1 LPGLAFAQAAS
12 SPEPPPLQ
20 RLRRLL
26 QGVSASQRDY
36 TLTRWLFLRALGLI
50 YLFAFGSLA
59 LQIIGLVGSDG
70 ILPAGDFLHGIAGV
84 YPAPDRYLLLP
95 TLAWINSGDAFLHFL
110 CIGGVILALLLIFDI
125 AAMPVLALLW
135 VFYLSVVNIGQ
146 DFLAFQ
152 WDILLLEVGFLAIFL
167 APFHLLPRVSRQRAP
182 SRVVI
187 WLFRWLLFRLMFS
200 SGVVKL
206 ASGDPNWRNLTA
218 LSYHYWTQPLPT
230 PLAWLM
236 AQLPLWFMQLS
247 TAFTFV
253 VELIVPFLFF
263 MPRRIR
269 FVGALL
275 TLALQILILLTGNY
289 TFFNWLTLALCIL
302 LFDDDA
308 LRRFFPRRFL
318 RWLGD
323 VRQRAPSLAKR
334 LIVVP
339 LALVLV
345 FVSALRMINLL
356 DARISPSDLPPIFA
370 QVYDRVSGLY
380 LTNGYGLFA
389 VMTTTRPEIILE
401 GSRDGQ
407 TWLPY
412 EFPYK
417 AGDVNRLP
425 AYVAPYQPRLDWQ
438 MWFAALGDYSSN
450 PWFVSLV
457 HRLLQGSPDVLALLA
472 TNPFPDAPPTY
483 IRAQL
488 YQYQFTDFAEHSS
501 TGAWWKRQMVGTY
514 LPPLSLANFNP
525 SS

>member
-1 LPGLAFAQAAS
+1 M
-12 SPEPPPLQ
+12 
-20 RLRRLL
+20 RLL
-26 QGVSASQRDY
+26 QGSQRDY
-36 TLTRWLFLRALGLI
+36 TLTRWLFLRALGLV

-59 LQIIGLVGSDG
+59 MQIIGLLGSNG
-70 ILPAGDFLHGIAGV
+70 ILPAGNFLKSIASI

-95 TLAWINSGDAFLHFL
+95 TLAWINSSNAFLQFL

-125 AAMPVLALLW
+125 ATIPVLALLW
-135 VFYLSVVNIGQ
+135 VFYLSLVNIGQ

-182 SRVVI
+182 SLVVI

-206 ASGDPNWRNLTA
+206 ASGDPNWHNLTA

-230 PLAWLM
+230 PLAWVM
-236 AQLPLWFMQLS
+236 AQLPLWFMKAS

-253 VELIVPFLFF
+253 VELVVPFLFF

-269 FVGALL
+269 FVGGLL
-275 TLALQILILLTGNY
+275 TVMLQILILLTGNY
-289 TFFNWLTLALCIL
+289 TFFNWLTLVLCIP

-308 LRRFFPRRFL
+308 LRRFFPRRL
-318 RWLGD
+318 LQRMGD
-323 VRQRAPSLAKR
+323 IHQRPPSIVKR
-334 LIVVP
+334 VIVIP
-339 LALVLV
+339 LAAVLL
-345 FVSALRMINLL
+345 FVSGLRLLNLL
-356 DARISPSDLPPIFA
+356 DPRISPGNLPPALA
-370 QVYDRVSGLY
+370 QVYERASGLY

-389 VMTTTRPEIILE
+389 VMTTTRPEIIIE
-401 GSRDGQ
+401 GSKDGQ

-425 AYVAPYQPRLDWQ
+425 SYVAPLQPRLDWQ
-438 MWFAALGDYSSN
+438 MWFAALGDYNSN
-450 PWFVSLV
+450 PWFVSLI
-457 HRLLQGSPDVLALLA
+457 HRLLQGSPDILALLA
-472 TNPFPDAPPTY
+472 YNPFPDAPPTY

-488 YQYQFTDFAEHSS
+488 YQYQFTDLAEHNS
-501 TGAWWKRQMVGTY
+501 TGAWWKRKLVGAY
-514 LPPLSLANFNP
+514 LPALSLKNFNP
-525 SS
+525 QS